1 MRGKINSSP
10 LLSVCLSISQTRTR
24 VNLKRGEISKIPVSE
39 RANQGEIFDADYKL
53 LSHSFKWYESYLS
66 I

>member
-10 LLSVCLSISQTRTR
+10 LLSACLSISQTRTH
-24 VNLKRGEISKIPVSE
+24 VNLKREDISKIPVSE
-39 RANQGEIFDADYKL
+39 RANQEEIFDTDYKL
-53 LSHSFKWYESYLS
+53 LSHSFKWYESYLR